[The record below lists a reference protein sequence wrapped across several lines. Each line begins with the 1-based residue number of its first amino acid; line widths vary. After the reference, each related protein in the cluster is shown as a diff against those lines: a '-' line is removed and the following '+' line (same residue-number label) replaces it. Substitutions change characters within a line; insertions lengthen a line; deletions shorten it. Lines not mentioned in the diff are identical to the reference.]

1 MKRIMTVMLAVIYI
15 TTGTISVMAGEP
27 ENNDAQKKE
36 SVSDSVKV
44 QTSENTDEDRPKEN
58 SWRYLNGELI
68 PQEDD
73 ATSNARAVTN
83 AWKKVNGQFVNSL
96 GKPIPG
102 AKKKGMDISEYQG
115 TINWD
120 TVKNRSDIDFV
131 IIRCSYGSGY
141 KDRKWEY
148 NVKECERLGIP
159 YGVYIYSTATTV
171 SAVEKEAENVKKM
184 LEGHQ
189 PTYPVYF
196 DMEENSVL
204 NLGSSTIGK
213 LANTFCSKI
222 SGAGYKVGIYASL
235 YWWNSI
241 LTDRVFKN
249 ESWSKWV
256 AQYSA
261 SCQYQSKYDM
271 WQCTSSGKVNGVST
285 NVDINFWM
293 SDEPVINQDADRVM
307 VSDENIITY
316 TSHIQSYGWQEPV
329 NNGYQTGK
337 PGYGKRLEAFKINV
351 GGGYGDLGVR
361 YQACI
366 QDEGWKPLAETGQL
380 AGTEGKSKYIQ
391 AVKISLTGSQAE
403 NYDIYY
409 RVYSQN
415 FGWLGWTSNGQPA
428 GSQGYEKRIEAL
440 QIAVLPKGATIPGTT
455 DNSYKTTGKKVEYRT
470 YVEKQGWKKYSADGE
485 QSGTIGQARAVQGLA
500 VRVNDTQYSG
510 NIVYDTYMQSYGWMG
525 EKANNTAAG
534 ILNGGKKDQNK
545 YSIGIKDTV
554 STAHTTLN
562 VRKEASTSATSLYNT
577 GTSSNYAF
585 LILGESGDFYKVQS
599 DPVLKADRGGI
610 ESTSGKYNSSSMYAY
625 ASKQYI
631 KKINTGTSGLNG
643 GNTIPDTKKTGVIY
657 STHIQSDGWQ
667 ASKANGE
674 ISGTTGEAKRIEAIK
689 IQLSNIGY
697 TGSVQYSTHVQSN
710 GWKNWVS
717 DGTIGGTT
725 GEAKRMEAI
734 RIRLTGEAANH
745 YDIYYRVHTQTYGWL
760 DWAKNGEI
768 AGTTDG
774 ARRMEA
780 IQIKL
785 VSKGSQAPGSTVQA
799 YVQPLTQYSAHLQ
812 TYGWKESV
820 YGGGY
825 AGTTGEAKRME
836 AFRLKLTD
844 QKYSGEIK
852 YRAHVQSSGWQD
864 WKTNNAVAGTVGAA
878 KRMEAIR
885 IELTGKM
892 AQMYDVYYRVHA
904 ETYGWLDW
912 AKNGEIAGTTGCAK
926 RLECIQ
932 VVLVKKGAAAP
943 GNTQKT
949 HVIK

>member
-1 MKRIMTVMLAVIYI
+1 MKSKKRFIACICIMSMILSGISVSAANDAATEEGQSMESSQTDQNQQQMNDEADQEINQEIDGTQEQSELTENPDTPEN
-15 TTGTISVMAGEP
+15 TTGERTVVSVDGNGNVFDVEEETDGVVKEDLSNKARAAATYIVNFRANAAGASVGNNTTEYKEYSTNAAGYCYGGAGADAAYLGT
-27 ENNDAQKKE
+27 ENGKVKFMQSGVVGLVDQ
-36 SVSDSVKV
+36 SKV
-44 QTSENTDEDRPKEN
+44 QVVNLNSAKSYSNYYADGSSIIHRICMDMTTPGYGGSVNVGPQQSYMKTGTTYYSYDGHYFYTNYVTMLSDYKSNTRKN
-58 SWRYLNGELI
+58 SINPNNPYYNYYQYLPLRGKSSYSANELSTI
-68 PQEDD
+68 INKHAQSSSKMYNKG
-73 ATSNARAVTN
+73 AA
-83 AWKKVNGQFVNSL
+83 FVNN
-96 GKPIPG
+96 
-102 AKKKGMDISEYQG
+102 Q
-115 TINWD
+115 N
-120 TVKNRSDIDFV
+120 
-131 IIRCSYGSGY
+131 SYGV
-141 KDRKWEY
+141 
-148 NVKECERLGIP
+148 NALLMT
-159 YGVYIYSTATTV
+159 GVGALE
-171 SAVEKEAENVKKM
+171 SAWGTSSIAKQKNN
-184 LEGHQ
+184 LFG
-189 PTYPVYF
+189 
-196 DMEENSVL
+196 L
-204 NLGSSTIGK
+204 NAVDTSPGQS
-213 LANTFCSKI
+213 ANTFSSVDVCIKDFAETYMSKQYLR
-222 SGAGYKVGIYASL
+222 AGWAYYHGGFLGDKASINVSYASDP
-235 YWWNSI
+235 YW
-241 LTDRVFKN
+241 
-249 ESWSKWV
+249 
-256 AQYSA
+256 
-261 SCQYQSKYDM
+261 
-271 WQCTSSGKVNGVST
+271 
-285 NVDINFWM
+285 
-293 SDEPVINQDADRVM
+293 
-307 VSDENIITY
+307 
-316 TSHIQSYGWQEPV
+316 
-329 NNGYQTGK
+329 
-337 PGYGKRLEAFKINV
+337 
-351 GGGYGDLGVR
+351 
-361 YQACI
+361 
-366 QDEGWKPLAETGQL
+366 
-380 AGTEGKSKYIQ
+380 
-391 AVKISLTGSQAE
+391 
-403 NYDIYY
+403 
-409 RVYSQN
+409 
-415 FGWLGWTSNGQPA
+415 
-428 GSQGYEKRIEAL
+428 
-440 QIAVLPKGATIPGTT
+440 
-455 DNSYKTTGKKVEYRT
+455 
-470 YVEKQGWKKYSADGE
+470 
-485 QSGTIGQARAVQGLA
+485 
-500 VRVNDTQYSG
+500 
-510 NIVYDTYMQSYGWMG
+510 G
-525 EKANNTAAG
+525 EKIAA
-534 ILNGGKKDQNK
+534 LAWKMDSEGGKKDQNK